1 MELDQFTF
9 VTHVHVEAHRVER
22 RRVNGAELAVKIVV
36 DVEILQTP
44 FAVQPQDP
52 CPLVRRYEKNRFV
65 RNILHHLHDRETC
78 DHILRMRVLR
88 NLCHILL
95 VEVSEGIHTILV
107 DMFRKGSENE
117 KGSDIYV
124 TFVCI

>member
-1 MELDQFTF
+1 
-9 VTHVHVEAHRVER
+9 
-22 RRVNGAELAVKIVV
+22 
-36 DVEILQTP
+36 
-44 FAVQPQDP
+44 
-52 CPLVRRYEKNRFV
+52 
-65 RNILHHLHDRETC
+65 
-78 DHILRMRVLR
+78 MRVLR